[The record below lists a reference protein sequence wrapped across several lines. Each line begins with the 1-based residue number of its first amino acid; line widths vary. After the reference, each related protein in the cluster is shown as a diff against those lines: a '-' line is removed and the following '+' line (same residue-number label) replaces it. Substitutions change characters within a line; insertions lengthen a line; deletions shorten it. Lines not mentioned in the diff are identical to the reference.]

1 LDIFHDDEYIDW
13 ILVQETFELKLLP
26 IIEWILFFELIDSH
40 PWEFIKNSFMEEN
53 EYQEIYKRIEIKVRF
68 EHLKEQTTVNL
79 KLVKMRC
86 FFAIIFSKRKEYS
99 FFEFLFESPV
109 RDKFYSNNSI
119 LNSQSTNKSSM
130 KIKRKLKF
138 ILKNE
143 NVNFENIEIDP
154 KFYIE

>member
-1 LDIFHDDEYIDW
+1 M
-13 ILVQETFELKLLP
+13 VQSTFELKLLS

-40 PWEFIKNSFMEEN
+40 PWEFIKSSFTEEN
-53 EYQEIYKRIEIKVRF
+53 DFYEIFKRIDIKVRF
-68 EHLKEQTTVNL
+68 EHLKEQTNSNL
-79 KLVKMRC
+79 KLVKIRC

-99 FFEFLFESPV
+99 FFEFLFTSPV
-109 RDKFYSNNSI
+109 QDKFYSKNSI

-130 KIKRKLKF
+130 KIKRKLNF

-143 NVNFENIEIDP
+143 NVNFENIETDP